1 MEPPQSPKPRSAVG
15 TEIIES
21 ILVAAELV
29 IEEVSLEKL
38 TTNRIA
44 ERAGVSVGSLYQYF
58 PNKHA
63 VLAELARRLE
73 RRTQDRLVAILRDA
87 TSSSLPLVAASIV
100 DAMLDDLGGLALRR
114 ALLQE
119 VPRLWIA
126 SVSQQV
132 DAELRVAVHDVL
144 AARTDV
150 RSGDHV
156 LIAWVVSHAVE
167 GVIEAA
173 VRTGPELVDAPEFRA
188 ELIELVV
195 RYLS

>member
-1 MEPPQSPKPRSAVG
+1 MDSPKSPKPKSVIG
-15 TEIIES
+15 GEIIDS
-21 ILVAAELV
+21 ILAAAEQV
-29 IEEVSLEKL
+29 IEQDSLAKL

-73 RRTQDRLVAILRDA
+73 RRTQDRLVTILNDA
-87 TSSSLPLVAASIV
+87 SALPLAMVAERVV

-119 VPRLWIA
+119 VPQLWTDA
-126 SVSQQV
+126 VSQQV
-132 DAELRVAVHDVL
+132 DAELRATVRDVL
-144 AARTDV
+144 ATRSDV
-150 RSGDHV
+150 RVGD
-156 LIAWVVSHAVE
+156 LALMAWVIAHAVE
-167 GVIEAA
+167 GVVEAA
-173 VRTGPELVDAPEFRA
+173 VRTSPELVRAPAFRA
-188 ELIELVV
+188 ELMELVV